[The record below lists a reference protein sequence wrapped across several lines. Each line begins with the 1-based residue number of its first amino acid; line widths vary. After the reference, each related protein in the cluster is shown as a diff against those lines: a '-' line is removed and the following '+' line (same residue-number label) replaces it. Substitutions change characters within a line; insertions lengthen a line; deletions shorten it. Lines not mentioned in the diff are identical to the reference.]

1 MAALR
6 RPRFFASGVVL
17 LTVAVLLYAAL
28 QLTAEQ
34 WAFIKGTSNLAR
46 HLKLGVLVK
55 RGQEAVYLD
64 ADLSGLGPLLKLYR
78 SGTEPVRLVER
89 LQREYGMDGW
99 VGQYVDFG

>member
-1 MAALR
+1 
-6 RPRFFASGVVL
+6 VL
-17 LTVAVLLYAAL
+17 KNQCQTLFLFPNHNARHEDYAAL

-46 HLKLGVLVK
+46 HLKRGVLVK

-64 ADLSGLGPLLKLYR
+64 TDLSGLGPLLKLYR

-89 LQREYGMDGW
+89 LQREYGMTGW